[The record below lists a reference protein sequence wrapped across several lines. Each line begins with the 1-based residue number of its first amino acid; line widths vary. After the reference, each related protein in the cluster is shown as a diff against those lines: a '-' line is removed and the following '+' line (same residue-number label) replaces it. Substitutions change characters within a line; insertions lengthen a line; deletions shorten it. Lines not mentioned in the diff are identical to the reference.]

1 MALICSKGQYDTKE
15 QKDYHF
21 EINTFMLVSYCL
33 IEQFF
38 KCLYLKHFP
47 KKPIVVT
54 PAEMIKILR
63 EEYRVNNEN
72 VPK

>member
-1 MALICSKGQYDTKE
+1 
-15 QKDYHF
+15 
-21 EINTFMLVSYCL
+21 MLVSYCL

-38 KCLYLKHFP
+38 KRHYLKHFP